1 MNSFITTYLNILL
14 GINLIISE
22 ILTDVIN
29 YINTIDDKST

>member
-1 MNSFITTYLNILL
+1 MNNFIITYLNILL

>member
-1 MNSFITTYLNILL
+1 MNSFIITYLNILL